1 MGDACIKGNSN
12 RSKHLLLQPL
22 NFMQILHFLFVTLIS
37 VFPNRFMWFEHRY
50 LTAVAYTYRPWP
62 YKLTQKTHTSI
73 IISKKNI
80 YQSKKIQL
88 LSHLNKTFYQ
98 GSILQQHRYIH
109 IPAYSYLDTKIWYIF
124 CIYMY
129 TVLSFV
135 VENEQRDNQARN
147 L

>member
-80 YQSKKIQL
+80 YQSKKNTITLTLKQNL
-88 LSHLNKTFYQ
+88 CIKGLYCNN
-98 GSILQQHRYIH
+98 IAVH
-109 IPAYSYLDTKIWYIF
+109 IPAYSYLGAKMLIHF
-124 CIYMY
+124 LYMY

-135 VENEQRDNQARN
+135 VDNEQSENQARN